1 MKCKDCY
8 KEGCPHRCYTD
19 DAECVFQQWTAKQV
33 DWQSFRAEAAKDILC
48 AIISQPNLGYYGDEV
63 ENAII
68 FADKLI
74 SKLKE
79 EEEK

>member
-1 MKCKDCY
+1 MRELPEYECRQTII
-8 KEGCPHRCYTD
+8 KE
-19 DAECVFQQWTAKQV
+19 ESKKF
-33 DWQSFRAEAAKDILC
+33 DWQYYRAEAAKDIMC

-63 ENAII
+63 ENAVI

-79 EEEK
+79 KEEK

>member
-1 MKCKDCY
+1 MISDNI
-8 KEGCPHRCYTD
+8 ETI
-19 DAECVFQQWTAKQV
+19 F

-63 ENAII
+63 ESAVT
-68 FADKLI
+68 FANKLI

-79 EEEK
+79 KED